1 MLTRIEIDGFKTFE
15 NFVLDLQPFSA
26 IVGPNASGK
35 SNLFDALK
43 FLSLLSLHDIHTAM
57 QDLRGEPEEL
67 FRLTSSGPCSE
78 MRFAVEVALDRKG
91 RDAFGTNYEVKSQ
104 RLRYELS
111 LRMKMDE
118 NGQARGTFV
127 ASERCVALAKKDEKT
142 AFFRKAKLSY
152 SDRRNPFIETEI
164 EHDTAKA
171 FVIRQDGPSEKG
183 GTKRGM
189 GRKLPAT
196 EASTTAL
203 STVNTAEFPH
213 LYALRDLFASTR
225 FLEINPQAAR
235 RPSDRFEK
243 RILTADASNLA
254 AVLARLR
261 DETRTEFRLDGVISD
276 ISMDLAT
283 LIPSVH
289 RVEIADN
296 PAAKEYSFGIST
308 ADHLKFSSRVISDG
322 TLRLLALLAILDDP
336 TRRGILCFEE
346 PENGIHEGRIPKLVD
361 LLRGSVPTA
370 EALGE
375 DKMFQILVN
384 THSPAVMAALLMD
397 EIVAADSVSVVDPIS
412 KVRQVK
418 TRMRR
423 MPPDLPASK
432 QSVFNWETDLTRQ
445 DVENLLR
452 RPSDEA

>member
-15 NFVLDLQPFSA
+15 KFTLDLQPFSA
-26 IVGPNASGK
+26 VVGPNASGK

-43 FLSLLSLHDIHTAM
+43 FLSLLSLHDIRTAM

-67 FRLTSSGPCSE
+67 FRLTASGPCSE
-78 MRFAVEVALDRKG
+78 MRFAVEVALDREG
-91 RDAFGTNYEVKSQ
+91 RDAFGTNYQVKSQ
-104 RLRYELS
+104 RLRYELT
-111 LRMKMDE
+111 LKMKHDE
-118 NGQARGTFV
+118 KGQARGTFV
-127 ASERCVALAKKDEKT
+127 AYEHCRALAKKDEKT
-142 AFFRKAKLSY
+142 TFFRKAKLSY
-152 SDRRNPFIETEI
+152 SDRRNPFIETET
-164 EHDTAKA
+164 ENDTAKA
-171 FVIRQDGPSEKG
+171 FLIRQDGPSEKKA
-183 GTKRGM
+183 GTKRGL

-203 STVNTAEFPH
+203 STITHAEFPH

-225 FLEINPQAAR
+225 FLEINPQSAR
-235 RPSDRFEK
+235 RPNDRFEK
-243 RILTADASNLA
+243 RILKADASNLA

-261 DETRTEFRLDGVISD
+261 DETRSESRSDGVIAD

-289 RVEIADN
+289 RVEISDN
-296 PAAKEYSFGIST
+296 PAAKEYSFGIAT
-308 ADHLKFSSRVISDG
+308 ADHLQFSSRVISDG

-346 PENGIHEGRIPKLVD
+346 PENGIHEGRIPTLVG

-370 EALGE
+370 ATLGA

-384 THSPAVMAALLMD
+384 THSPAVMAALQQD
-397 EIVAADSVSVVDPIS
+397 EIVAADSVNVIDPIS
-412 KVRQVK
+412 KLRRVK

-423 MPPDLPASK
+423 LPDPEHGL
-432 QSVFNWETDLTRQ
+432 FEWETDLTRR